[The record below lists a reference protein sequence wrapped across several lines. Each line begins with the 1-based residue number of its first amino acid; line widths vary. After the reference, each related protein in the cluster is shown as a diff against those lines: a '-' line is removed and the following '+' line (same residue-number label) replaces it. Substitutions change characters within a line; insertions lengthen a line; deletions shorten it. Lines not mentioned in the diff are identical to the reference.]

1 VAALWDQ
8 PLSSVNQNHFRDQE
22 FPNAQTYSSYLADDF
37 TNTVAWSINKIFIP
51 GNLGDGGTN
60 LLNATSLTWQFYF
73 NASALPDG
81 DPAGGGIAPIWSL
94 TLPPTDPQVSI
105 TPGSGGLDSNTT
117 LTLESALD
125 LPPGTYW
132 LVFYPTMDSG
142 TYGEYGRQPAD
153 TNNGSIVK
161 FINPGGGM
169 GFGTSWIDWTVLGAV
184 QPDIAFRLEGKAAN
198 NVSWMSVAP
207 VLGRLAPGD
216 SQQVA
221 VTFKSTGLVPNI
233 YQASLILR
241 SNDSDQPVIELPVKL
256 RISNGEIYFPIVIKL
271 R

>member
-1 VAALWDQ
+1 MAALWDQ
-8 PLSSVNQNHFRDQE
+8 PLSSSNQNYYQDQE

-37 TNTVAWSINKIFIP
+37 TNTVAWSIDKIFIP
-51 GNLGDGGTN
+51 GNLSDGGS
-60 LLNATSLTWQFYF
+60 LLNATSLTWQLYF

-94 TLPPTDPQVSI
+94 TLPPTDAQVSI

-117 LTLESALD
+117 LILESALD

-142 TYGEYGRQPAD
+142 TYGEFGRQPAD
-153 TNNGSIVK
+153 TSNSSKGK

-184 QPDIAFRLEGKAAN
+184 QSDIAFRLEGKAAN
-198 NVSWMSVAP
+198 NVTWMSVAP
-207 VLGRLAPGD
+207 VLGTLAPGD

-221 VTFKSTGLVPNI
+221 FTFNSTGLVPDI
-233 YQASLILR
+233 YRASLIIR
-241 SNDSDQPVIELPVKL
+241 SNDPDQPVVTLPVRLTSTNGDNYLPMVVKL
-256 RISNGEIYFPIVIKL
+256 R
-271 R
+271 